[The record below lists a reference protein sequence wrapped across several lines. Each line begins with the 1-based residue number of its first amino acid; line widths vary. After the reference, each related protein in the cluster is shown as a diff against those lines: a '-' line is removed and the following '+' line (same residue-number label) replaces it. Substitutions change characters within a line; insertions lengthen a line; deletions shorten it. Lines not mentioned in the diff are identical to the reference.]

1 MKRVLVTGGAGFIGS
16 NFVRLL
22 VASGRDAIILD
33 KLTYAGTLENIADVL
48 GSTNT
53 KFVRGDVCDGSVV
66 QDLAKQ
72 VDCIVHFAAETHVDR
87 SITDAAEFVRTNV
100 QGTHILLDA
109 ARSHDLRFLQI
120 GTDEVYGSI
129 NEGLFTESS
138 TLRPSSPYAASKA
151 AADLLVRSYSTTYGL
166 DEMITRS
173 SNNYGPFQHPEKF
186 IPRIITNAI
195 NDRPLPIYG
204 DGLNSR
210 DWLYVD
216 DNCRGILTVMEKGAR
231 GQTYNIGSGRDR
243 SNLEVVEAVL
253 ALLSKPL
260 DLIRHVADR
269 LGHDRRY
276 ALDWSRMESL
286 GWKPMVDFSEGLRLT
301 VDWYASHPEWW
312 KRFS

>member
-216 DNCRGILTVMEKGAR
+216 DNCRGILTVMEKGVR

-301 VDWYASHPEWW
+301 VDWYESHPEWW